1 MGEAN
6 PSSIAPRGL
15 ASKLSFVRL
24 TQMRIQALP
33 IVSLSCFLPTAFFR
47 TALKWRLVAMS
58 LPVED
63 IGIQAYWVTYLQCFF
78 PAKLLMNTM
87 DACPGP
93 EKLNNSVSRF
103 ELEPDH
109 VCA

>member
-1 MGEAN
+1 
-6 PSSIAPRGL
+6 
-15 ASKLSFVRL
+15 
-24 TQMRIQALP
+24 
-33 IVSLSCFLPTAFFR
+33 
-47 TALKWRLVAMS
+47 MS